1 MCLYSRDMLK
11 IILSELNHNLIW
23 MKWGWTAWMFL
34 YFMISGTHPLITVH
48 QPPVLTAALGED
60 LIMPCH
66 LNLSNEEKMT
76 ARPVLYWVHTDNEK
90 LWVPS
95 ERYKR
100 RVDLLDSDPLSLNK
114 SIRLKNVQLADNGKY
129 LCKVSVTMAG
139 GKSFRMKGNGTLV
152 MVYGNMTFGLT
163 SHNDSLLQCEVNVTQ
178 GPGLVL
184 SIFHNECKPQTVDSA
199 SGDTDAA
206 LPYVTLSE
214 TIPLRGGGKYE
225 CQLHLNE
232 NLIVESIFNYTPP
245 VAGKDEKNILTAHPT
260 TSPEPWFLYVALLLV
275 PTTIL
280 LGLVTVLLI
289 NRP

>member
-1 MCLYSRDMLK
+1 MLK
-11 IILSELNHNLIW
+11 IILSELHHNLFL

-48 QPPVLTAALGED
+48 QPPVLTAALGKD

-66 LNLSNEEKMT
+66 LNLSNEEKMM
-76 ARPVLYWVHTDNEK
+76 ARPVLYWVYNDNEK

-95 ERYKR
+95 EKYKR
-100 RVDLLDSDPLSLNK
+100 RVDLLDSDPLLNK
-114 SIRLKNVQLADNGKY
+114 SIRLKNVQWADNGKY

-152 MVYGNMTFGLT
+152 MVYDTMTFGLT

-178 GPGLVL
+178 EPGLVL

-199 SGDTDAA
+199 SGDTDAG

-232 NLIVESIFNYTPP
+232 DLIVKSIYHYPPP
-245 VAGKDEKNILTAHPT
+245 VAGKDGRNVLTAHPT

-280 LGLVTVLLI
+280 LGLVIVLLI
-289 NRP
+289 HRP